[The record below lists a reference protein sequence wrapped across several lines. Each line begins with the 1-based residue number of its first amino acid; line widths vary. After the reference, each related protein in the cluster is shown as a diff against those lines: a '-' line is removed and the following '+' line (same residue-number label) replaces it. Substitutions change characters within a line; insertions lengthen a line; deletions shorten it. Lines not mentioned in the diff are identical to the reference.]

1 MKSVKWHESKNDWL
15 KANRNISFE
24 AVVTAIENGRLL
36 EDVKNP
42 NPKWQHQRTLVV
54 EIEGYVCI
62 VPYVFDE
69 ETLFLKTVYRSREMN
84 RKHKGSL

>member
-1 MKSVKWHESKNDWL
+1 
-15 KANRNISFE
+15 
-24 AVVTAIENGRLL
+24 
-36 EDVKNP
+36 
-42 NPKWQHQRTLVV
+42 
-54 EIEGYVCI
+54 